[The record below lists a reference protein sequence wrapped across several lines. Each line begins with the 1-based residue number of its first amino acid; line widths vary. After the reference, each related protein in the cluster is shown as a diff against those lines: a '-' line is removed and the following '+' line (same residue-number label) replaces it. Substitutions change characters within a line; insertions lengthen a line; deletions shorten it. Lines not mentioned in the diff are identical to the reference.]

1 MKTTIDIYDSL
12 LEEVRQQASR
22 EKTSVKALVEE
33 GLRKLMADRKQKT
46 DFRLRKT
53 TFKGRGLQA
62 HIADASWEQIRE
74 IAYKGRGG

>member
-12 LEEVRQQASR
+12 LEEVRQQASH

-33 GLRKLMADRKQKT
+33 GLRKLMADRKQKI
-46 DFRLRKT
+46 DFRLRKA
-53 TFKGRGLQA
+53 TFKGSGLQA
-62 HIADASWEQIRE
+62 HLTDASWEQIRE